1 MPYFRPFHFM
11 EKGTSVTRRNRR
23 SYNGKEAIC
32 MNKKQQNLFAMGA
45 FIIGIIYGFFVDRIL
60 KANK

>member
-1 MPYFRPFHFM
+1 M
-11 EKGTSVTRRNRR
+11 EKGAPVTRHFHR

-45 FIIGIIYGFFVDRIL
+45 FIIGIVYGFFVNRIL
-60 KANK
+60 EANK

>member
-1 MPYFRPFHFM
+1 M
-11 EKGTSVTRRNRR
+11 EKGASVTRHFHR

-45 FIIGIIYGFFVDRIL
+45 FIIGIVYGFFVNRIL
-60 KANK
+60 EANK